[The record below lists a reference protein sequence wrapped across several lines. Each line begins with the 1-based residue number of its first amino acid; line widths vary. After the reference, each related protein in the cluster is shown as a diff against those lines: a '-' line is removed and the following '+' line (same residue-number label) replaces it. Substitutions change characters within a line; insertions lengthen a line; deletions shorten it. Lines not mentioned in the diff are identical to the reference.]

1 MKKTSKKPVAMGFAA
16 SVQPALKRAAKV
28 ARKTARM
35 YGTPLY
41 FWKDG
46 RVVAERP

>member
-1 MKKTSKKPVAMGFAA
+1 MKKTSKKPVAKGFAA
-16 SVQPALKRAAKV
+16 SVQPALRRAAKA
-28 ARKTARM
+28 ARRTARM

-46 RVVAERP
+46 RVVAEKP